1 VRPKYFGAGVKRKED
16 LRLLTG
22 RGDFADGLSLPGMG
36 HLAVLRSTQ
45 AHAKILNV
53 DVKRVREDKAALAV
67 LTADDLGPCNR
78 PFPLYGPQLTLKAF
92 TPYPLAYRKVRY
104 VGEPVAAV
112 VASSRPIAEDLLDLI
127 SVEYEPFATVVET
140 EDALSAEAARV
151 HDEMENNLAIK
162 LVQSH
167 GNSDAAFRQ
176 ADLVVRERFRLQRG
190 SGQALEGRAVLATYD
205 AGSKTLTIWSNTQ
218 APHLH
223 RKILADV
230 MGCKE
235 EQIRIIVPDVGGG
248 FGPKGIFYSEN
259 FLAPYVARLL
269 GRPVKWVEDRREH
282 FLSSVHE
289 REQVHEVELA
299 LKKDGTFLALR
310 DRFIVD
316 MGAYVPWGIT
326 VPSVTS
332 ASLVGPYR
340 IPHFLI
346 EGQVVYTNKVPVGQ
360 LRGAGRP
367 QAVFVTERMVDIAA
381 RGLGID
387 RSAIR
392 LRNLIT
398 SEELPYTPGVTYR
411 DGSRMTY
418 DSGDYPESLKRALD
432 TSGYE
437 RFLQEQND
445 ARTQGRYLGAGIACF
460 VQASGRGPLEGA
472 TIKIEKSGRVTVF
485 ASSPAQGQGHQTA
498 HGQVCADGL
507 GVDLDN
513 VDVILGDTGRFPK
526 GTGTFASR
534 TAVVGGSAVSLAAQ
548 ALKNKILE
556 AAGGILGAKP
566 GDLDIEDGK
575 VFVQRGS
582 ERSLS
587 LEDLA
592 DLEATEC
599 FDPDVQ
605 TYTSG
610 THVAIVEVFP
620 ETGAVKILRY
630 VVVDDCGRIINPMIV
645 DGQIQGGVAHGIS
658 DCLYENLQYDGGG
671 QLLTTSYLTYLL
683 PTACDVPAVQVSH
696 MEIPSRLNPIGV
708 RGAGEL
714 GTIGAP
720 AAIANAIEDA
730 LSPLGAEV
738 REFPL
743 PPDRIWQL
751 ISEATSTG
759 RGGNA
764 GANG

>member
-1 VRPKYFGAGVKRKED
+1 
-16 LRLLTG
+16 
-22 RGDFADGLSLPGMG
+22 MG
-36 HLAVLRSTQ
+36 HLAVFRSTQ

-53 DVKRVREDKAALAV
+53 DVKRVREDNAALAV

-78 PFPLYGPQLTLKAF
+78 TFPLYGPQLTLKAF
-92 TPYPLAYRKVRY
+92 TPYPLAYKKVRY
-104 VGEPVAAV
+104 AGEPVAAV
-112 VASSRPIAEDLLDLI
+112 VASSRAAAEDLLDLI
-127 SVEYEPFATVVET
+127 SVEYEPLATTVDT
-140 EDALSAEAARV
+140 EDALSPEAARV
-151 HDEMENNLAIK
+151 HDEMENNLAIQV
-162 LVQSH
+162 VQSH
-167 GNSDAAFRQ
+167 GNPDEAFRQ

-190 SGQALEGRAVLATYD
+190 SGQALEGRAVLASYGAD
-205 AGSKTLTIWSNTQ
+205 SETLTIWSNTQ

-223 RKILADV
+223 RKILAGI

-235 EQIRIIVPDVGGG
+235 EQIHIIVPDVGGG
-248 FGPKGIFYSEN
+248 FGPKGIFYAEN
-259 FLAPYVARLL
+259 FLVPYLARLL

-289 REQVHEVELA
+289 REQIHDIQLA

-340 IPHFLI
+340 IPHFSI
-346 EGQVVYTNKVPVGQ
+346 EGRVVYTNKVPVGQ

-381 RGLGID
+381 QRLGMD

-398 SEELPYTPGVTYR
+398 SEELPYTPGVNYR

-418 DSGDYPESLKRALD
+418 DSGDYPESLKRALEA
-432 TSGYE
+432 SGYG
-437 RFLQEQND
+437 RFLQDQED

-472 TIKIEKSGRVTVF
+472 TIKIEKTGRVTVLG
-485 ASSPAQGQGHQTA
+485 SSPAQGQGHQTA
-498 HGQVCADGL
+498 HAQICADGL
-507 GVDLDN
+507 GVDLDS
-513 VDVILGDTGRFPK
+513 VDVVLGDTGRFPK

-534 TAVVGGSAVSLAAQ
+534 TAVVGGSAVSLAAR
-548 ALKNKILE
+548 ALRNKILK
-556 AAGGILGAKP
+556 AAGDRLGATP
-566 GDLDIEDGK
+566 DDLEIDDGK
-575 VFVQRGS
+575 VFVARRP
-582 ERSLS
+582 EKSLP

-610 THVAIVEVFP
+610 THAAIVEVFP
-620 ETGAVKILRY
+620 ETGFVKILRY
-630 VVVDDCGRIINPMIV
+630 VVVHDCGRLINPMIV
-645 DGQIQGGVAHGIS
+645 DGQIQGGVAHGIG
-658 DCLYENLQYDGGG
+658 DCLYENLQYDSEG

-683 PTACDVPAVQVSH
+683 PTACDVPPVDVTH
-696 MEIPSRLNPIGV
+696 MEIPSKLNPIGV

-730 LSPLGAEV
+730 LSPFGAQV

-743 PPDRIWQL
+743 TQDRIWQL
-751 ISEATSTG
+751 IADATAPG
-759 RGGNA
+759 WAA
-764 GANG
+764 GARVND